1 MRLGGFDFHDR
12 ELPPTSV
19 NLAEA
24 WRSDFDVCID
34 AFGPTRAMFES
45 NFPVDKS
52 ACTYRV
58 IWNTFKR
65 LAEKFSASEK
75 AALFAET
82 AVRVYRLP
90 ATLAMSVDSR
100 QL

>member
-1 MRLGGFDFHDR
+1 
-12 ELPPTSV
+12 
-19 NLAEA
+19 
-24 WRSDFDVCID
+24 
-34 AFGPTRAMFES
+34 
-45 NFPVDKS
+45 
-52 ACTYRV
+52 V

-90 ATLAMSVDSR
+90 ATLAMSVDSG